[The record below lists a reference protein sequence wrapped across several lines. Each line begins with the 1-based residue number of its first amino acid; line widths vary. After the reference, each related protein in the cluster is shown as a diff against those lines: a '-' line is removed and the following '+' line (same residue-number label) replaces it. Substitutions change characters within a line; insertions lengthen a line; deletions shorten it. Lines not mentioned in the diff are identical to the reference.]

1 MRFSDIKQNPWDY
14 DKKTVLNALKRYFTV
29 DMPTDSPYPITK
41 DSYTIYLTDETTET
55 IPVTLE
61 THLNT
66 SDAFEQLTGHI
77 DTTSTQK
84 PSKPFTTITLKTS
97 QALQTTLS
105 NKSFAKQLT
114 NPHFLQ
120 PLTKL

>member
-55 IPVTLE
+55 VVKHP
-61 THLNT
+61 
-66 SDAFEQLTGHI
+66 
-77 DTTSTQK
+77 QK
-84 PSKPFTTITLKTS
+84 WC
-97 QALQTTLS
+97 
-105 NKSFAKQLT
+105 
-114 NPHFLQ
+114 
-120 PLTKL
+120 